1 MEYAPLRFSKHFN
14 LDSIREILNTGFQ
27 RMPLQNK
34 ILNTAVLQDI
44 RNLEPKQLLQMVFA
58 RDFFTFYYNGPYAL
72 LNKGMLQNGPLKNL
86 AAHSRDFS
94 RELAAPLKSLFQ

>member
-34 ILNTAVLQDI
+34 VLNTAVLQDI
-44 RNLEPKQLLQMVFA
+44 RNLEPK
-58 RDFFTFYYNGPYAL
+58 
-72 LNKGMLQNGPLKNL
+72 
-86 AAHSRDFS
+86 
-94 RELAAPLKSLFQ
+94 

>member
-72 LNKGMLQNGPLKNL
+72 LNKGMLQNGPLNVT
-86 AAHSRDFS
+86 
-94 RELAAPLKSLFQ
+94 LFEMMEDENCMACDTCND